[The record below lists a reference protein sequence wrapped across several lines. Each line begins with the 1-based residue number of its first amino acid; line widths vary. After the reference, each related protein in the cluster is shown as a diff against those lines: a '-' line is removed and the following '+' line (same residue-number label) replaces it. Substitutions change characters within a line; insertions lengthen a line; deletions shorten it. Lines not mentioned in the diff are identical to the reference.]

1 MTATRLAAALVLLAT
16 APVAA
21 QRTADVQRRL
31 QESQSQLTDL
41 RRERQQLED
50 ALGELRGRAHDL
62 TEEISNLER
71 QRNATARLVRALDQQ
86 MFDLASESDRVTTDL
101 VLAENALYEK
111 RAVLR
116 RRLVEIYQRGP
127 LHAVEVLFAAE
138 SFGDLLS
145 RYKYLYLVSR
155 QDRQI
160 VRDVEALHDRIAD
173 QRSQL
178 LGIQRQVARAREE
191 RAGELDRFERL
202 ERQRQRSL
210 TETRATERR
219 TAERLSALA
228 ADEQRLTDLVARL
241 ERERRATA
249 ARGGDPGAPAPAIT
263 TSDIGTLDWPVRG
276 SLIYR
281 YGSERLEAGG
291 AIVWHG
297 IGIRAPVGTP
307 VRAVRAGRVRHSGPL
322 NTYRTTVIIEHGGG
336 FYSVYAYLQDAIV
349 RLDQSVTEGQII
361 GHVGDSVDRGPR
373 LHFEL
378 REGNVTLDPLTWLR
392 RQ

>member
-1 MTATRLAAALVLLAT
+1 MTAKSLAAALVVLVA
-16 APVAA
+16 APVAG
-21 QRTADVQRRL
+21 QRTGDVQRRL
-31 QESQSQLTDL
+31 QESQSQLSDI
-41 RRERQQLED
+41 RRERRQLED
-50 ALGELRGRAHDL
+50 ALDELRGRAHDL

-86 MFDLASESDRVTTDL
+86 MFDLAGESDRVTTDL

-127 LHAVEVLFAAE
+127 LHTVEVLFAAE

-160 VRDVEALHDRIAD
+160 VQDVEGLRDRIAD

-178 LGIQRQVARAREE
+178 LGIQRQVTRAREE
-191 RAGELDRFERL
+191 RAGELERFDRL

-219 TAERLSALA
+219 TAERLSALT

-241 ERERRATA
+241 ERERRAAA
-249 ARGGDPGAPAPAIT
+249 ARGGDPAAPAPAIT
-263 TSDIGTLDWPVRG
+263 TGDIGTLDWPVSG
-276 SLIYR
+276 NLIYR

-297 IGIRAPVGTP
+297 IGIRAPVGSP
-307 VRAVRAGRVRHSGPL
+307 VRAVRAGRVRHAGPL